1 MKSENTKLSDSDV
14 NPKSTP
20 SLSHSDLIGVSRSNK
35 FAALSN
41 LDYRVKPDNDNIG
54 VDHRVKP
61 DGDSLCAGRSMVEML
76 GVLAIIG
83 VLSVGAIAGYSKAM
97 LKYKL
102 NQHAQAVNILI
113 NNVFSIQDKLP
124 RNATGITDYATL
136 LNKLNLLP
144 DGIIQANSNYL
155 LDKHFNNSI
164 RVFYEAGNP
173 GMAGILFWIGNAG
186 SDYTLEACYNIL
198 KVAKENAANLYF
210 VRTYKIY
217 PDDSEHLSANL
228 YTFYGDG
235 YCTEN
240 RICLRNLNINKLEQ
254 ACQSCNGGECS
265 VGILWK

>member
-1 MKSENTKLSDSDV
+1 MYTQS
-14 NPKSTP
+14 
-20 SLSHSDLIGVSRSNK
+20 
-35 FAALSN
+35 
-41 LDYRVKPDNDNIG
+41 
-54 VDHRVKP
+54 
-61 DGDSLCAGRSMVEML
+61 GRSMVEML

-97 LKYKL
+97 MKYKL

-144 DGIIQANSNYL
+144 DGIIQANSIYL

-173 GMAGILFWIGNAG
+173 GMSGIIFWIGNSG
-186 SDYTLEACYNIL
+186 SDHTLEACYNIL
-198 KVAKENAANLYF
+198 KVAKENSANVWF
-210 VRTYKIY
+210 MRTYKHY
-217 PDDSEHLSANL
+217 TDDSNHPSDNL
-228 YTFYGDG
+228 ETFYGDAYCNTG
-235 YCTEN
+235 Y
-240 RICLRNLNINKLEQ
+240 ICLRNITLNNLEK
-254 ACQSCNGGECS
+254 ACQSCKDGTCS

>member
-1 MKSENTKLSDSDV
+1 MIKKFANLFHLDTPIKSEC
-14 NPKSTP
+14 
-20 SLSHSDLIGVSRSNK
+20 
-35 FAALSN
+35 
-41 LDYRVKPDNDNIG
+41 
-54 VDHRVKP
+54 
-61 DGDSLCAGRSMVEML
+61 DSLGKSASSGRSMVEML

-124 RNATGITDYATL
+124 RNATDVTDYATL

-144 DGIIQANSNYL
+144 DGIIQANSIYL
-155 LDKHFNNSI
+155 LDKHFNNTI

-173 GMAGILFWIGNAG
+173 GMAGIIFWIGKSG
-186 SDYTLEACYNIL
+186 SDYTLESCYNIL
-198 KVAKENAANLYF
+198 KVAKENSANVWF
-210 VRTYKIY
+210 MRTYKHY
-217 PDDSEHLSANL
+217 TDGSNHPSDNL

-235 YCTEN
+235 YCTGN
-240 RICLRNLNINKLEQ
+240 RICLRNLNINNLEQ
-254 ACQSCNGGECS
+254 ACQSCKDGTCA